1 MWKRITT
8 DGTGVGGCIRRGRC
22 NVRVIIFCRFT
33 SSLAEQEHFKLN
45 ENDNNNERAAEIL

>member
-8 DGTGVGGCIRRGRC
+8 DVTGVGGCIRRGRC